1 MIPLFYFIGKWAVDI
16 LIRARPRLA
25 TAVAWVRFP
34 ILSSHVGRVRCCS
47 PSPSVRGFISKS
59 YCLPLS
65 MKQTFKI
72 SIRPADNGQG
82 EPLRRCPELNCHFYY
97 CDIVVSV
104 ILSSYHHHHHYYYY
118 FKQLHWRMSYIPGM
132 VCHRPSPIFL
142 IGFLCFVLTFGEEG
156 DNGKANQT
164 EYFKFCCYM
173 YAIPHNEK
181 K

>member
-1 MIPLFYFIGKWAVDI
+1 MLPLFHFIGKWTVDI

-25 TAVAWVRFP
+25 MAWVRFP
-34 ILSSHVGRVRCCS
+34 ILSSHVGRVRCWS

-59 YCLPLS
+59 YGLPLS
-65 MKQTFKI
+65 VKQTFKI

-82 EPLRRCPELNCHFYY
+82 EPLRRYPELNCHFYY

-104 ILSSYHHHHHYYYY
+104 TLSSYHHNHHYYYYY

-132 VCHRPSPIFL
+132 VCHRPSPILL

-164 EYFKFCCYM
+164 D
-173 YAIPHNEK
+173 
-181 K
+181 

>member
-1 MIPLFYFIGKWAVDI
+1 MIPLFHFIGKWAVDI

-25 TAVAWVRFP
+25 TAVAWVWFP
-34 ILSSHVGRVRCCS
+34 ILSSHVGRVRCWS

-59 YCLPLS
+59 YGLPLS
-65 MKQTFKI
+65 TKQTFKI
-72 SIRPADNGQG
+72 SIRPEDNGQG
-82 EPLRRCPELNCHFYY
+82 EPLRRYPELNCHFYY

-104 ILSSYHHHHHYYYY
+104 TLSSYHHHHHYYYYY

-132 VCHRPSPIFL
+132 VSHRPSPILL

-164 EYFKFCCYM
+164 D
-173 YAIPHNEK
+173 
-181 K
+181 